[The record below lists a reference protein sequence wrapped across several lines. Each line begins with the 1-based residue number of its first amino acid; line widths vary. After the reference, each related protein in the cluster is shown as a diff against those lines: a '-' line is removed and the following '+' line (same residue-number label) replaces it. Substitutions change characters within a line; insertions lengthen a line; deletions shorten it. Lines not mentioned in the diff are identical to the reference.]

1 MPVATQTQWTL
12 NVSRE
17 TDEDL
22 RDFLKQ
28 EGKTGPDA
36 ISKFVQEAVQERI
49 FNEAARRAKEAN
61 SRFSEEEILR
71 AVDESLEWA
80 RSQR

>member
-12 NVSRE
+12 SISK
-17 TDEDL
+17 DLDADL
-22 RDFLKQ
+22 RSFLAD
-28 EGKTGPDA
+28 EGKTGPGA
-36 ISKFVQEAVQERI
+36 ISEFVQEAVQEHI

-71 AVDESLEWA
+71 AVDESIEWA